1 MLPNQIKN
9 EDTRLLAIK
18 NLKGSEKEKVVW
30 MLANMSKNKVFKY
43 RKKLSKGKSDE
54 DFLEDLKSQYLEYRE
69 NWRLQPKKSFKNKL
83 YGKNFKDSKNN
94 PLCIDIEVASV
105 CDLACPHCYRQY
117 ISTPDKIM
125 DPDLAF
131 KLIDQAS
138 ELNVPSMKFNWR
150 GEPLLN
156 PKLPEI
162 IDYAKS
168 KGVLETIINTNA
180 TKLDTTMSKKI
191 INSGLDL
198 MIYSF
203 DGGSKNSYEKMRPGR
218 FKENNFNQVYEN
230 IKNFNEIRKKM
241 GSIFPRTKIQMVL
254 TNETYPEQKEF
265 FSLFKEIVDEVSV
278 KQYTER
284 GGNLRD
290 INENFKEAIKQD
302 TNELKKKYGE
312 NANLMKDSD
321 GNIFVS
327 EGRLPCE
334 QPFQRMLVTYD
345 GRTSMCCY
353 DWGSM
358 HPVGYVDKKAIDIG
372 DTEYQEVKDKSVAK
386 VKGFELM
393 NLEMPKKFNTPKNT
407 VETLSEI
414 WNGSEIDFIREN
426 HVKDNLN
433 KVEIC
438 KACPFKE
445 TYKWKKI
452 N

>member
-168 KGVLETIINTNA
+168 KGVPTPSA
-180 TKLDTTMSKKI
+180 
-191 INSGLDL
+191 
-198 MIYSF
+198 
-203 DGGSKNSYEKMRPGR
+203 
-218 FKENNFNQVYEN
+218 
-230 IKNFNEIRKKM
+230 
-241 GSIFPRTKIQMVL
+241 
-254 TNETYPEQKEF
+254 
-265 FSLFKEIVDEVSV
+265 VD
-278 KQYTER
+278 
-284 GGNLRD
+284 
-290 INENFKEAIKQD
+290 
-302 TNELKKKYGE
+302 
-312 NANLMKDSD
+312 
-321 GNIFVS
+321 
-327 EGRLPCE
+327 
-334 QPFQRMLVTYD
+334 
-345 GRTSMCCY
+345 
-353 DWGSM
+353 
-358 HPVGYVDKKAIDIG
+358 
-372 DTEYQEVKDKSVAK
+372 
-386 VKGFELM
+386 
-393 NLEMPKKFNTPKNT
+393 
-407 VETLSEI
+407 
-414 WNGSEIDFIREN
+414 
-426 HVKDNLN
+426 
-433 KVEIC
+433 
-438 KACPFKE
+438 
-445 TYKWKKI
+445 
-452 N
+452 

>member
-1 MLPNQIKN
+1 MFQNQFKN
-9 EDTRLLAIK
+9 EDIRLLAIQ

-30 MLANMSKNKVFKY
+30 MLANMNKNKVFKY
-43 RKKLSKGKSDE
+43 RKKLSNGKSDE
-54 DFLEDLKSQYLEYRE
+54 DFLEELKSRYLEYRE
-69 NWRLQPKKSFKNKL
+69 NWRLQPKKSFKQKL
-83 YGKNFKDSKNN
+83 YGKKFKDAKNN

-125 DPDLAF
+125 DPELAF

-138 ELNVPSMKFNWR
+138 ELKVPSMKFNWR

-180 TKLDTTMSKKI
+180 TKLDTIMSEKI

-203 DGGSKNSYEKMRPGR
+203 DGGTKKSYEKMRPGR
-218 FKENNFNQVYEN
+218 FQKNNFERVYEN
-230 IKNFNEIRKKM
+230 IKNFNNIRKKM

-254 TNETYPEQKEF
+254 TDETHPEQKEF
-265 FSLFKEIVDEVSV
+265 FGLFKEIVDEVSV

-284 GGNLRD
+284 GGNLKD
-290 INENFKEAIKQD
+290 ISENFKDKIKHD
-302 TNELKKKYGE
+302 TNELKKIYGE
-312 NANLMKDSD
+312 NANLMKDSE

-334 QPFQRMLVTYD
+334 QPFQRMLITYD

-358 HPVGYVDKKAIDIG
+358 HPVGYVDKKAIDVG
-372 DTEYQEVKDKSVAK
+372 DTDYKEVKDKSAAK

-393 NLEMPKKFNTPKNT
+393 NLEMPKKFNSPKKV

-414 WNGSEIDFIREN
+414 WNGSEIDSIREN

-438 KACPFKE
+438 KSCPFKE